1 MAVNGY
7 YSEKQPRI
15 FKDKEGFFYKNK
27 RERAEEFYPAVF
39 GSQFYI
45 PIGLGIGCLLS
56 AGLLPIGIGF
66 CIIGIAGAAASVAA
80 VVNTSINKKHSRKL
94 FETIRNGDVKEIE
107 EKINKI
113 SKKTKRN
120 RKHILN
126 DMRDKNGDTLISA
139 IINSDKINEEKKEEL
154 IEKLIKNGAKIDEK
168 NATFK
173 PNGKVNNKI
182 DGKTP
187 IEIVASREESEDRSN
202 LINFLGE
209 KYKERL
215 KEIKNKIKKFSGWR
229 RFFNKDRLEKLNK
242 KAEETTNIIKNILH
256 NYEEATSDM
265 GMELDDLEDV
275 PLIR

>member
-1 MAVNGY
+1 MATNGY
-7 YSEKQPRI
+7 YSEEQPRI

-27 RERAEEFYPAVF
+27 RERAEEFYPAVL
-39 GSQFYI
+39 GSQTYI
-45 PIGLGIGCLLS
+45 PIVMGIGCLLS
-56 AGLLPIGIGF
+56 AGFLSIGIGF
-66 CIIGIAGAAASVAA
+66 FVIGIAGAAASVAA

-94 FETIRNGDVKEIE
+94 FETIRNGDVREIE
-107 EKINKI
+107 EKIDKI

-168 NATFK
+168 NATFG
-173 PNGKVNNKI
+173 PNGKVNDKI
-182 DGKTP
+182 DGETP
-187 IEIVASREESEDRSN
+187 IEIVASREESADRSN

-215 KEIKNKIKKFSGWR
+215 KEIKHKIKKLSGWR

-242 KAEETTNIIKNILH
+242 KAEEMTNIMKNILH
-256 NYEEATSDM
+256 NYEEATNDM
-265 GMELDDLEDV
+265 EMELDDLEDV
-275 PLIR
+275 PLIQ